1 MAGKRSIKKP
11 KQPREHEYLSK
22 DVEDRPPEDR
32 KYRFRDNGK
41 LDPDDQRRLE
51 FKESL
56 MSSVESSKGLEDY
69 RKSDDEVGLH
79 YSPPPKIALTI
90 ILTAEENVQ

>member
-11 KQPREHEYLSK
+11 RQPREPEYLSK

-32 KYRFRDNGK
+32 KYRFRDNRK

-51 FKESL
+51 FKEL
-56 MSSVESSKGLEDY
+56 LLSSVESSNGLEDY

-79 YSPPPKIALTI
+79 CSPSPRIALTI
-90 ILTAEENVQ
+90 IFTAEENF